1 MQMRNKKR
9 TMGINKIGLL
19 PQQPFVVSQSGA
31 AASSTATRAK
41 GALAFVAFA
50 ISHTERAPFTT
61 TLTVACVARAS

>member
-31 AASSTATRAK
+31 AASSGRSATGPSRVRMPPRDACGNVLFQATRRP
-41 GALAFVAFA
+41 GAAAM
-50 ISHTERAPFTT
+50 T
-61 TLTVACVARAS
+61 